1 MFGKGGIPEDAITW
15 SVNSAEDDCSP
26 VAILA
31 ATGLVPSRGEAKRK
45 IAAGSL
51 KVNGEKLTDSLTAL
65 PAGEYT
71 LKYGKKGFVVLTVK

>member
-1 MFGKGGIPEDAITW
+1 MGAQRVQVGGLNGD
-15 SVNSAEDDCSP
+15 
-26 VAILA
+26 LA

-51 KVNGEKLTDSLTAL
+51 KVNGEKLTDGLTAL

>member
-1 MFGKGGIPEDAITW
+1 
-15 SVNSAEDDCSP
+15 
-26 VAILA
+26 
-31 ATGLVPSRGEAKRK
+31 VPSRGEAKRK

-51 KVNGEKLTDSLTAL
+51 KVNGEKHMDGFAPL